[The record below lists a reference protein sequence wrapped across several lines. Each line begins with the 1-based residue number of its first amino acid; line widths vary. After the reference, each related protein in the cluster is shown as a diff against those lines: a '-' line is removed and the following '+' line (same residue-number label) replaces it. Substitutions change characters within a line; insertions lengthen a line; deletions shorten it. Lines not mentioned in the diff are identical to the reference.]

1 MTTIF
6 EIKDVRAGYDAEV
19 DVVQGASLSVGETEC
34 VALIGANGAGKS
46 SLFKT
51 ISGILPLKSGEIRYR
66 GESLNGLKPH
76 QIVAK
81 GVIQVPEEGGT
92 FSNLT
97 IEENLS
103 IACQRPQAKANREK
117 NLETAYHFFPILKE
131 KRQVLAG
138 SLSGGQRKMLSV
150 SKAIMGQ
157 PELLL
162 LDDISMG
169 LAPKVVED
177 LYAMLKELTR
187 ALNIPVLVVE
197 QIVDIAL
204 DFAER
209 GYVMAQG
216 RIMLEGSAQA
226 LRETDEVRK
235 LYIGG

>member
-1 MTTIF
+1 MTILQIDNIRT
-6 EIKDVRAGYDAEV
+6 GYEAEV
-19 DVVQGASLSVGETEC
+19 DVVQGVSLEVGDNEI
-34 VALIGANGAGKS
+34 VALVGANGAGKS

-51 ISGILPLKSGEIRYR
+51 ISGILKAKSGDVYYK
-66 GESLNGLKPH
+66 GEKITNLKPH
-76 QIVAK
+76 EIVNK

-97 IEENLS
+97 IEENLF
-103 IACQRPQAKANREK
+103 IACQRAAAKPRRAE
-117 NLETAYHFFPILKE
+117 NLEVVYRFFPILKE
-131 KRQVLAG
+131 KQHQLAG
-138 SLSGGQRKMLSV
+138 ALSGGQRKMLSIG
-150 SKAIMGQ
+150 KAIMGQ

-177 LYAMLKELTR
+177 LYAMLKELTKT
-187 ALNIPVLVVE
+187 LNIPVLVVE

-216 RIMLEGSAQA
+216 QILLAGSSEELLAT
-226 LRETDEVRK
+226 EEVKK

>member
-1 MTTIF
+1 MTIL
-6 EIKDVRAGYDAEV
+6 EIKEVRAGYDAEV
-19 DVVQGASLSVGETEC
+19 DVVQGASLQVGDNER

-51 ISGILPLKSGEIRYR
+51 ISGILPAKSGEIIYR
-66 GESLNGLKPH
+66 GEKLNGLKPH
-76 QIVAK
+76 KIVEK

-92 FSNLT
+92 FTNLT
-97 IEENLS
+97 IEENLM
-103 IACQRPQAKANREK
+103 IACQRPQAKANK
-117 NLETAYHFFPILKE
+117 AQNLETVFHFFPVLKE
-131 KRQVLAG
+131 KRHVLAG
-138 SLSGGQRKMLSV
+138 SLSGGQRKMLAV
-150 SKAIMGQ
+150 GKAIMGQ

-177 LYAMLKELTR
+177 LYSMLKELVN
-187 ALNIPVLVVE
+187 ALQVPVLVVE
-197 QIVDIAL
+197 QIADIAL

-216 RIMLEGSAQA
+216 RVMLGGSSTE
-226 LRETDEVRK
+226 LRGTDEVKK

>member
-1 MTTIF
+1 MTTIL

-19 DVVQGASLSVGETEC
+19 DVVQGAGFVVGDNEC

-51 ISGILPLKSGEIRYR
+51 ISGILPLKSGEILYR
-66 GESLNGLKPH
+66 GEKLNGLKPH

-97 IEENLS
+97 IEENLM
-103 IACQRPQAKANREK
+103 IACQRPEAKANREK
-117 NLETAYHFFPILKE
+117 NLETAYHFFPVLKE
-131 KRQVLAG
+131 KRHILAG

-187 ALNIPVLVVE
+187 ALNVPVLVVE

-216 RIMLEGSAQA
+216 RIMLEGSAEE
-226 LRETDEVRK
+226 LRGTDEVKK

>member
-1 MTTIF
+1 MTML
-6 EIKDVRAGYDAEV
+6 EIKEVRTGYDAEV
-19 DVVQGASLSVGETEC
+19 DVVQGASLTVNDNEI

-51 ISGILPLKSGEIRYR
+51 ISGILPVRSGEILYR
-66 GESLNGLKPH
+66 GEKINGLKPH
-76 QIVAK
+76 TIVGK

-92 FSNLT
+92 FTNLT
-97 IEENLS
+97 IEENLM
-103 IACQRPQAKANREK
+103 IACQRPEAKANRQK
-117 NLETAYHFFPILKE
+117 NLDTAYRFFPVLYE
-131 KRQVLAG
+131 KRNIPAG

-169 LAPKVVED
+169 LAPKIVED
-177 LYAMLKELTR
+177 LYSMLKELTKE
-187 ALNIPVLVVE
+187 LNIPVLVVE

-216 RIMLEGSAQA
+216 RIMLEGSSAD
-226 LRETDEVRK
+226 LRGTDEVKK

>member
-6 EIKDVRAGYDAEV
+6 EIKDVRAGYDTEV
-19 DVVQGASLSVGETEC
+19 DVVQGAGLSVGETEC

>member
-1 MTTIF
+1 MTML
-6 EIKDVRAGYDAEV
+6 EIKEVRTGYDAEV
-19 DVVQGASLSVGETEC
+19 DVVQGASLTVNDNEI

-51 ISGILPLKSGEIRYR
+51 ISGILPVRSGEILYR
-66 GESLNGLKPH
+66 GEKINGLKPH
-76 QIVAK
+76 TIVGK

-92 FSNLT
+92 FTNLT
-97 IEENLS
+97 IEENLM
-103 IACQRPQAKANREK
+103 IACQRPEAKANRQK
-117 NLETAYHFFPILKE
+117 NLDTAYRFFPVLYE
-131 KRQVLAG
+131 KRNIPAG

-177 LYAMLKELTR
+177 LYEMLKQLTKE
-187 ALNIPVLVVE
+187 LNIPVLVVE

-216 RIMLEGSAQA
+216 RIMLEGSSAD
-226 LRETDEVRK
+226 LRATDEVKK

>member
-1 MTTIF
+1 MTML
-6 EIKDVRAGYDAEV
+6 EIKEVRTGYDAEV
-19 DVVQGASLSVGETEC
+19 DVVQGASLTVNDNEI

-51 ISGILPLKSGEIRYR
+51 ISGILPVRSGEILYR
-66 GESLNGLKPH
+66 GEKINGLKPH
-76 QIVAK
+76 TIVGK

-92 FSNLT
+92 FTNLT
-97 IEENLS
+97 IEENLM
-103 IACQRPQAKANREK
+103 IACQRPEAKANRQK
-117 NLETAYHFFPILKE
+117 NLDTAYRFFPVLYE
-131 KRQVLAG
+131 KRNIPAG

-177 LYAMLKELTR
+177 LYEMLKELTKE
-187 ALNIPVLVVE
+187 LNIPVLVVE

-216 RIMLEGSAQA
+216 RIMLEGSSAD
-226 LRETDEVRK
+226 LRATDEVKK